1 MAAVDRTSRETKP
14 CSLLGL
20 WHGIYLE
27 ALCILTKEKDR
38 EPFENTTDV
47 LTREGPR
54 AKDQEKDQEKDKEK
68 DQEKDKEKDQAFLR
82 TKERSKW
89 ARWSLEVPTDTLNPP
104 STAMFW
110 PVTSTPDNTHSTR
123 THRVVS
129 EAHAAKNKSRGLRTQ
144 HCAAGEEQQ
153 GQELGQGPGQGPGHR
168 DREGGEAERR
178 RRPR

>member
-38 EPFENTTDV
+38 ELFENTTDV

-54 AKDQEKDQEKDKEK
+54 AKDQEK

-104 STAMFW
+104 STAMF
-110 PVTSTPDNTHSTR
+110 
-123 THRVVS
+123 
-129 EAHAAKNKSRGLRTQ
+129 
-144 HCAAGEEQQ
+144 
-153 GQELGQGPGQGPGHR
+153 
-168 DREGGEAERR
+168 
-178 RRPR
+178 